1 MNSFTNYLPI
11 GLLVLAAACGG
22 GDSSIEAK
30 QKSLASLKKQAL
42 DLNAQIVALEK
53 EVEKAGGASAAKA
66 ILVGIDTIQ
75 TETFTHYIE
84 LQGKVESESVSYITP
99 RAGGGQVKAIYIK
112 RGDRVKRGQLILQ
125 LDNTLIKQS
134 AAAATQNIETLK
146 SQAALAKSV
155 YEKQK
160 NLWEQNIGS
169 EIQLMTAKTNA
180 DAMSSQLKAA
190 MEQLGMVK
198 DQLAFTSIY
207 SDVDGVAEE
216 VNVKV
221 VNTTKLKLTAEVP
234 ENYAGKVKVGTELTL
249 TFPDIQKT
257 INNKVNVLGNV
268 IDPLNR
274 SFYIESK
281 LPVDNSFRPNLLA
294 QVKIKDYEKKDAIS
308 IPVNLLQNDEK
319 GKFVYVA
326 VMEAGKMFARKK
338 MISTGEFYGNNI
350 EKWSCHNVP
359 QHSRDKFFEGK
370 DNRPNTVFKNI
381 KSLNE
386 TVYADGE
393 IYYSNWPHIIS
404 QEGNQKCFLD
414 TKWANPFEQTWMSH
428 MYSLTKENILNPAI
442 LLASPIT
449 HNRIYHYDACE
460 RKEN

>member
-1 MNSFTNYLPI
+1 MKSFTTYLSI

-22 GDSSIEAK
+22 GDNTIEAK
-30 QKSLASLKKQAL
+30 QKTLAGLKKQAL
-42 DLNAQIVALEK
+42 ELNVQIVALEK
-53 EVEKAGGASAAKA
+53 DVEKAGGASAAKA
-66 ILVGIDTIQ
+66 ILVAIDTIQ

-99 RAGGGQVKAIYIK
+99 RAGGGQVRAIYVK

-160 NLWEQNIGS
+160 SLWEQNIGS

-180 DAMSSQLKAA
+180 DALASQLRAA
-190 MEQLGMVK
+190 NEQLGMVK

-207 SDVDGVAEE
+207 SDVEGVAEE

-221 VNTTKLKLTAEVP
+221 GELFMGPGQIKIVNTAKLKLTAQVP

-281 LPVDNSFRPNLLA
+281 LPVDNNFRPNLLA
-294 QVKIKDYEKKDAIS
+294 QVKIKDYEKKNAIS

-326 VMEAGKMFARKK
+326 VVEAGKMFARKK
-338 MISTGEFYGNNI
+338 MVATGEFYGNNI
-350 EKWSCHNVP
+350 EVLSGLAAGDIMI
-359 QHSRDKFFEGK
+359 SEGYQSIY
-370 DNRPNTVFKNI
+370 DGQLITTSI
-381 KSLNE
+381 K
-386 TVYADGE
+386 
-393 IYYSNWPHIIS
+393 
-404 QEGNQKCFLD
+404 
-414 TKWANPFEQTWMSH
+414 
-428 MYSLTKENILNPAI
+428 
-442 LLASPIT
+442 
-449 HNRIYHYDACE
+449 
-460 RKEN
+460 

>member
-1 MNSFTNYLPI
+1 MKSITTLFTLS
-11 GLLVLAAACGG
+11 LLVLVTACGG
-22 GDSSIEAK
+22 GDNTIEAK

-42 DLNAQIVALEK
+42 ELNTKIVALEK

-66 ILVGIDTIQ
+66 ILVATDTIQ

-84 LQGKVESESVSYITP
+84 LQGKVESESVSYVTP
-99 RAGGGQVKAIYIK
+99 RAGGGQVRAIYIQ

-134 AAAATQNIETLK
+134 AAAASQNIETLK
-146 SQAALAKSV
+146 SQAALAKAV

-180 DAMSSQLKAA
+180 DALASQLRAA
-190 MEQLGMVK
+190 NEQLGMVR

-221 VNTTKLKLTAEVP
+221 GDLFMGPGQIKIVNTTKLKLTAEVP
-234 ENYAGKVKVGTELTL
+234 ENYAGKVKIGTELTL

-257 INNKVNVLGNV
+257 IYNKVNVLGNV
-268 IDPLNR
+268 IDPLSR

-281 LPVDNSFRPNLLA
+281 LPVDNNFRPNLLA
-294 QVKIKDYEKKDAIS
+294 QVKIKDYEKKNAIS
-308 IPVNLLQNDEK
+308 IPVNLLQTDEK

-326 VMEAGKMFARKK
+326 VTEAGKMFARKK
-338 MISTGEFYGNNI
+338 MVSTGEFYGNNI
-350 EKWSCHNVP
+350 EVLSGLAAGDILV
-359 QHSRDKFFEGK
+359 SEGYQS
-370 DNRPNTVFKNI
+370 I
-381 KSLNE
+381 
-386 TVYADGE
+386 YDG
-393 IYYSNWPHIIS
+393 
-404 QEGNQKCFLD
+404 QL
-414 TKWANPFEQTWMSH
+414 
-428 MYSLTKENILNPAI
+428 
-442 LLASPIT
+442 IT
-449 HNRIYHYDACE
+449 TTIQ
-460 RKEN
+460 

>member
-1 MNSFTNYLPI
+1 MKSFTTYLSI

-22 GDSSIEAK
+22 GDNTIEAK
-30 QKSLASLKKQAL
+30 QKTLAGLKKQAL
-42 DLNAQIVALEK
+42 ELNAQIVALEK
-53 EVEKAGGASAAKA
+53 DVEKAGGASAAKA
-66 ILVGIDTIQ
+66 ILVAIDTIQ

-99 RAGGGQVKAIYIK
+99 RAGGGQVRAIYVK

-160 NLWEQNIGS
+160 SLWEQNIGS

-180 DAMSSQLKAA
+180 DALASQLRAA
-190 MEQLGMVK
+190 NEQLGMVK

-221 VNTTKLKLTAEVP
+221 GELFMGPGQVKIVNTTKLKLTAEVP

-281 LPVDNSFRPNLLA
+281 LPVDNNFRPNLLA

-338 MISTGEFYGNNI
+338 VVSTGEFYGNNI
-350 EKWSCHNVP
+350 EVLSGLAAGDILV
-359 QHSRDKFFEGK
+359 SEGYQSIY
-370 DNRPNTVFKNI
+370 DGQLITTTI
-381 KSLNE
+381 K
-386 TVYADGE
+386 
-393 IYYSNWPHIIS
+393 
-404 QEGNQKCFLD
+404 
-414 TKWANPFEQTWMSH
+414 
-428 MYSLTKENILNPAI
+428 
-442 LLASPIT
+442 
-449 HNRIYHYDACE
+449 
-460 RKEN
+460 

>member
-1 MNSFTNYLPI
+1 MKSFTTYLSI

-22 GDSSIEAK
+22 GDNTIEAK
-30 QKSLASLKKQAL
+30 QKSLAGLKKQAL
-42 DLNAQIVALEK
+42 ELNAQIVALEK

-66 ILVGIDTIQ
+66 ILVAIDTIQ

-84 LQGKVESESVSYITP
+84 LQGIVESESVSYITP
-99 RAGGGQVKAIYIK
+99 RAGGGQVRAIYVK

-160 NLWEQNIGS
+160 SLWEQNIGS

-180 DAMSSQLKAA
+180 DALASQLRAA
-190 MEQLGMVK
+190 NEQLGMVK

-207 SDVDGVAEE
+207 SDVEGVAEE

-221 VNTTKLKLTAEVP
+221 GELFMGPGQIKIVNTAKLKLTAQVP

-281 LPVDNSFRPNLLA
+281 LPVDNNFRPNLLA
-294 QVKIKDYEKKDAIS
+294 QVKIKDYEKKNAIS

-326 VMEAGKMFARKK
+326 VVEAGKMFARKK
-338 MISTGEFYGNNI
+338 MVATGEFYGNNI
-350 EKWSCHNVP
+350 EVLSGLAAGDIMI
-359 QHSRDKFFEGK
+359 SEGYQSIY
-370 DNRPNTVFKNI
+370 DGQLITTSI
-381 KSLNE
+381 K
-386 TVYADGE
+386 
-393 IYYSNWPHIIS
+393 
-404 QEGNQKCFLD
+404 
-414 TKWANPFEQTWMSH
+414 
-428 MYSLTKENILNPAI
+428 
-442 LLASPIT
+442 
-449 HNRIYHYDACE
+449 
-460 RKEN
+460 

>member
-1 MNSFTNYLPI
+1 MKSFATLFTLS
-11 GLLVLAAACGG
+11 LLVLVTACGG
-22 GDSSIEAK
+22 GDNTVEAK

-42 DLNAQIVALEK
+42 ELNAQIVALEK

-66 ILVGIDTIQ
+66 ILVAIDTIQ

-99 RAGGGQVKAIYIK
+99 RAGGGQVRAIYIK

-125 LDNTLIKQS
+125 LDNTLVKQS

-146 SQAALAKSV
+146 AQAALAKAV

-180 DAMSSQLKAA
+180 DAMASQLKAA

-221 VNTTKLKLTAEVP
+221 GELFMGPGQIKIVNTTKLKLTAQVP

-274 SFYIESK
+274 SFFIESK
-281 LPVDNSFRPNLLA
+281 LPVDNNFRPNLLA
-294 QVKIKDYEKKDAIS
+294 QVKIKDYEKKNAIS

-326 VMEAGKMFARKK
+326 VTEAGKMFARKK
-338 MISTGEFYGNNI
+338 MVATGEFYGNNI
-350 EKWSCHNVP
+350 EVLSGLAAGDILI
-359 QHSRDKFFEGK
+359 SEGYQSIY
-370 DNRPNTVFKNI
+370 DGQLISTSI
-381 KSLNE
+381 K
-386 TVYADGE
+386 
-393 IYYSNWPHIIS
+393 
-404 QEGNQKCFLD
+404 
-414 TKWANPFEQTWMSH
+414 
-428 MYSLTKENILNPAI
+428 
-442 LLASPIT
+442 
-449 HNRIYHYDACE
+449 
-460 RKEN
+460 

>member
-1 MNSFTNYLPI
+1 MKSFATLFTLS
-11 GLLVLAAACGG
+11 LLVLVTACGG
-22 GDSSIEAK
+22 GDNTVEAK

-42 DLNAQIVALEK
+42 ELNAQIVALEK

-66 ILVGIDTIQ
+66 ILVATDTIQ

-99 RAGGGQVKAIYIK
+99 RAGGGQVRAIYIK

-125 LDNTLIKQS
+125 LDNSMIKQS

-146 SQAALAKSV
+146 SQAALAKAV

-180 DAMSSQLKAA
+180 DALASQLRAA
-190 MEQLGMVK
+190 NEQLGMVK

-221 VNTTKLKLTAEVP
+221 GDLFMGPGQIKIVNTTKLKLTAEVP
-234 ENYAGKVKVGTELTL
+234 ENYAGKVKIGTELTL

-257 INNKVNVLGNV
+257 IYNKVNVLGNV
-268 IDPLNR
+268 IDPLSR

-281 LPVDNSFRPNLLA
+281 LPVDNNFRPNLLA
-294 QVKIKDYEKKDAIS
+294 QVKIKDYEKKNAIS
-308 IPVNLLQNDEK
+308 IPVNLLQTDEK

-326 VMEAGKMFARKK
+326 VTEAGKMFARKK
-338 MISTGEFYGNNI
+338 MVITGEFYGNNI
-350 EKWSCHNVP
+350 EVLS
-359 QHSRDKFFEGK
+359 G
-370 DNRPNTVFKNI
+370 
-381 KSLNE
+381 
-386 TVYADGE
+386 
-393 IYYSNWPHIIS
+393 
-404 QEGNQKCFLD
+404 
-414 TKWANPFEQTWMSH
+414 
-428 MYSLTKENILNPAI
+428 
-442 LLASPIT
+442 LASGDILIT
-449 HNRIYHYDACE
+449 EGYQSIYDGQLISTSI
-460 RKEN
+460 K

>member
-1 MNSFTNYLPI
+1 MKSFTTFLSI
-11 GLLVLAAACGG
+11 SLLFLLTACGG
-22 GDSSIEAK
+22 SDNTVEAK

-42 DLNAQIVALEK
+42 ELNAKIVALEK

-66 ILVGIDTIQ
+66 ILIATDTIQ
-75 TETFTHYIE
+75 SETFTHYIE

-99 RAGGGQVKAIYIK
+99 RAGGGQVRAVYIQ

-180 DAMSSQLKAA
+180 DALASQLRAA
-190 MEQLGMVK
+190 NEQLGMVK

-221 VNTTKLKLTAEVP
+221 GELFMGPGQIKIVNTTKLKLTAQVP
-234 ENYAGKVKVGTELTL
+234 ENYAGKVKVGSELTL

-268 IDPLNR
+268 IDPLSR

-281 LPVDNSFRPNLLA
+281 LPIDKNFRPNLLA
-294 QVKIKDYEKKDAIS
+294 EVKIKDYEKKNAIS

-326 VMEAGKMFARKK
+326 VMEGGKMIARKK
-338 MISTGEFYGNNI
+338 MITAGEFYGNNV
-350 EKWSCHNVP
+350 EVL
-359 QHSRDKFFEGK
+359 DG
-370 DNRPNTVFKNI
+370 
-381 KSLNE
+381 L
-386 TVYADGE
+386 AAGE
-393 IYYSNWPHIIS
+393 ILIT
-404 QEGNQKCFLD
+404 EGYQSIYDGQL
-414 TKWANPFEQTWMSH
+414 
-428 MYSLTKENILNPAI
+428 
-442 LLASPIT
+442 IT
-449 HNRIYHYDACE
+449 TSI
-460 RKEN
+460 K